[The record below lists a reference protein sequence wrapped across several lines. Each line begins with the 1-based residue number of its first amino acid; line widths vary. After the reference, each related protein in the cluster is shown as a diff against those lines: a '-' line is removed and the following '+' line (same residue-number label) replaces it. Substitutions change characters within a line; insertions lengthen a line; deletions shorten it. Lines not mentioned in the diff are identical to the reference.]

1 MKKILCV
8 FMFVILV
15 SSLLAVNAFA
25 SHENVIDTADLLT
38 DAEETKLSEMIDSV
52 YDTYGVDV
60 VLLLEDT
67 YVSDIR
73 KYVENYYDNGGYAP
87 DGIIFYLSVYDRDWY
102 MCTSGTCM
110 ETLSDDRLDDI
121 FDQISVSLGDDDYYD
136 AMYSFVSLCEGYIGQ
151 QGDVTIDAAGGIA
164 AFFVGYALKF
174 FIVVPVAFLIALLIV
189 FIEKRKMNTAVLQTN
204 ANEYIIKGSVDISES
219 KDVFINSTI
228 TRVPISQGN
237 GGRSGGGGGRS
248 HGGRGGKF

>member
-8 FMFVILV
+8 FILIIITA
-15 SSLLAVNAFA
+15 SAFSVNALA
-25 SHENVIDTADLLT
+25 SHEKVIDKADLLS
-38 DAEETKLSEMIDSV
+38 DAEEAKLGEMIDSV

-73 KYVENYYDNGGYAP
+73 RYVENYYDNGGYSP

-102 MCTSGTCM
+102 MCTSGSCM

-121 FDQISVSLGDDDYYD
+121 FDEISASLGDDDYYG
-136 AMYSFVSLCEGYIGQ
+136 ALSEFVILCEEYVAEGPYVPTALDFVIG
-151 QGDVTIDAAGGIA
+151 
-164 AFFVGYALKF
+164 FVLSMC
-174 FIVVPVAFLIALLIV
+174 IVVPVAFLIALLIV
-189 FIEKRKMNTAVLQTN
+189 FIEKRKMKTAVLQTN

-219 KDVFINSTI
+219 TEVLVNTTV

-237 GGRSGGGGGRS
+237 GGRSGGGGRS